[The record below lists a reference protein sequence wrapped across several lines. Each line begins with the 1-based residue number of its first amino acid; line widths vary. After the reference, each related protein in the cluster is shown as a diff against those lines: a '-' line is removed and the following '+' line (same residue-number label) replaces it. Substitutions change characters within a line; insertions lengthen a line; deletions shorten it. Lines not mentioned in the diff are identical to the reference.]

1 MIPEVLVTQYIAED
15 NRMTDDEEIADPLAD
30 MNETLHEIVL
40 EYLSHEESE
49 GNDSND
55 EDLSFEI
62 VVTDSSINEIAK
74 VYKSQY
80 EENNAHQFSTAQRY
94 DWLSFIGAFL
104 CTGAR
109 RSVRGINKVI
119 AYNKL

>member
-1 MIPEVLVTQYIAED
+1 MDNTSERNITTVSGACSDSSESKEVMIPEVLVTQYIAED

-94 DWLSFIGAFL
+94 D
-104 CTGAR
+104 
-109 RSVRGINKVI
+109 
-119 AYNKL
+119 